1 MKKTLLIAKDPSK
14 HKMCKRLNK
23 SEMTT
28 VTSKAEMTMT
38 PTNKFNNIKN
48 IIRKTLNE
56 NKCWAVLQSQPC
68 WSNTTPINTN
78 TNTKTSHSI
87 SVIINRMRYQKSF
100 ALNKQQL
107 WLMLWLLMTLILHVE
122 SLEMTTRTYRAT
134 QTSSSAPIRYSQLL
148 STNGQ
153 ITMSDNAKSIDD
165 ADDDTFRPFVP
176 KDMELVSRNVFTPSG
191 QFRVFQPI
199 DTDLR
204 AAVALQSKNQ
214 YYGRNKLS
222 EPLNT
227 FTETTSSLA
236 PSPSLLSPTKTTTIT
251 TTLPSA
257 TPAYV
262 DTQEK
267 QQISRKHKNTMS
279 HQPRT
284 HDRMV
289 YQTDSS
295 KLSQTTTKQN
305 RLEQQQQQ
313 QLHHTITTRKTHEIK
328 HDQEHKPK
336 NNEHNVNLNILENNN
351 NDVERNEISKKDD
364 DLTSDLKSLE
374 DLLVD
379 YVTNF
384 FKKGQY
390 EPIPGLVVELHNN
403 HSQTLDTN
411 EQQQQ
416 PTNSKTRKVR
426 QTAATDAKV
435 KIDLPRTMAT
445 GRLLFLTGLKKI
457 LWPVFMGLQVLKSLL
472 IAMFIPA
479 IIGSFTKLL
488 GKGISSGSAP
498 LFIRPM
504 EPPQEL
510 DFRDNS
516 LNFEDDNK
524 FLITDDGIKGN
535 GPYAYNQPDASQINN
550 EYVFDPSP
558 SNNPISFTRLGMNER
573 QHQLMQDSYMSALQS
588 IGSASFKNS
597 GSLSSG
603 SSGLVAPMAKK
614 PPPAAN
620 VNTFQQFQNV
630 PDSSLLL
637 SNYDPFYSPLLS
649 RLDSVFAQLKIN
661 SDKEMCR
668 EKLIC
673 LMYANP
679 AKYAPYSNLVSAQL
693 SRELNELRKP
703 TSDNPDILRFFKY
716 MRAAKDGQDGVD
728 CEQTFDKCTEFKDFE
743 NPAMV
748 STYIDINKLVQ
759 ARKLTNK

>member
-1 MKKTLLIAKDPSK
+1 MKKTLLIEKFVSEN
-14 HKMCKRLNK
+14 KMNRKMI
-23 SEMTT
+23 EMKTT
-28 VTSKAEMTMT
+28 VPTTANIMIQ
-38 PTNKFNNIKN
+38 TNKFNNNKIKQN
-48 IIRKTLNE
+48 NTDFLNE
-56 NKCWAVLQSQPC
+56 NKWRKITSRTPYRNKHNINLTKAKTT
-68 WSNTTPINTN
+68 SNNKHPRNSN
-78 TNTKTSHSI
+78 SSFH
-87 SVIINRMRYQKSF
+87 IINRMRQQMSF
-100 ALNKQQL
+100 LLNKTNF
-107 WLMLWLLMTLILHVE
+107 WIMLWLLVTLIQHVE
-122 SLEMTTRTYRAT
+122 SLEMTTGQYHTT
-134 QTSSSAPIRYSQLL
+134 HHTSSSTVRYSQLL

-153 ITMSDNAKSIDD
+153 MTMSGNAKSMDD
-165 ADDDTFRPFVP
+165 VDDDTFRPFVP
-176 KDMELVSRNVFTPSG
+176 KDPEMISRNVFTPSG

-204 AAVALQSKNQ
+204 AAVTIQSKSQ
-214 YYGRNKLS
+214 HYGRNKMS
-222 EPLNT
+222 EPLNSSSSAAAT
-227 FTETTSSLA
+227 VTAEPRQTSF
-236 PSPSLLSPTKTTTIT
+236 
-251 TTLPSA
+251 
-257 TPAYV
+257 V
-262 DTQEK
+262 HDTQ
-267 QQISRKHKNTMS
+267 QMTGNHKNTKGKERA
-279 HQPRT
+279 HVE
-284 HDRMV
+284 V
-289 YQTDSS
+289 YQIDSS
-295 KLSQTTTKQN
+295 NLSLTKHQK
-305 RLEQQQQQ
+305 QQQQYHQ
-313 QLHHTITTRKTHEIK
+313 HQQPEPQLHKTVKKTHEIK
-328 HDQEHKPK
+328 HQHEQEPEQHQYDHKQPI
-336 NNEHNVNLNILENNN
+336 NNV
-351 NDVERNEISKKDD
+351 DVQRNEISKQD
-364 DLTSDLKSLE
+364 DLKSDFKNLE

-384 FKKGQY
+384 FEKGQY
-390 EPIPGLVVELHNN
+390 EPMPGLLVELQNN
-403 HSQTLDTN
+403 QSQPLATELTA
-411 EQQQQ
+411 
-416 PTNSKTRKVR
+416 KTRNVR
-426 QTAATDAKV
+426 QASFATDAKV

-445 GRLLFLTGLKKI
+445 GRLLFLTGLKKV

-488 GKGISSGSAP
+488 GKGISTGSAP

-504 EPPQEL
+504 EAPQEL

-516 LNFEDDNK
+516 INFDDDK
-524 FLITDDGIKGN
+524 FLVTDEGVKN
-535 GPYAYNQPDASQINN
+535 NSPYAYNQPDASQMHN
-550 EYVFDPSP
+550 EYVFDPS
-558 SNNPISFTRLGMNER
+558 SANNQLSYTRLGMNER

-603 SSGLVAPMAKK
+603 SSGLVAPMAKR

-728 CEQTFDKCTEFKDFE
+728 CEKTFDKCTEFKDFE

-748 STYIDINKLVQ
+748 STYHDINKLVQ

>member
-1 MKKTLLIAKDPSK
+1 MAKTLIIIKNPTEYK
-14 HKMCKRLNK
+14 IKK
-23 SEMTT
+23 SVNEMETTRPTT
-28 VTSKAEMTMT
+28 VNIMTQ
-38 PTNKFNNIKN
+38 TNKFNN
-48 IIRKTLNE
+48 RKICQSKTDSLNE
-56 NKCWAVLQSQPC
+56 NRWRITACRTPYRNKRNRYAPTTTSTTNSHPHNN
-68 WSNTTPINTN
+68 SNIIC
-78 TNTKTSHSI
+78 S
-87 SVIINRMRYQKSF
+87 INRVRHQKSF
-100 ALNKQQL
+100 RLKKHHL
-107 WLMLWLLMTLILHVE
+107 WLMLWLLLTLIHNVE
-122 SLEMTTRTYRAT
+122 SLELTTAH
-134 QTSSSAPIRYSQLL
+134 TSSSTMRYSQLL

-153 ITMSDNAKSIDD
+153 MTMNDNAKSMDD
-165 ADDDTFRPFVP
+165 DDDTFRPFVP
-176 KDMELVSRNVFTPSG
+176 KDPELISRNVFTPSG

-204 AAVALQSKNQ
+204 AAVTMRSKSQ
-214 YYGRNKLS
+214 HYGRNKMS

-227 FTETTSSLA
+227 SSSSATKQTSSV
-236 PSPSLLSPTKTTTIT
+236 
-251 TTLPSA
+251 
-257 TPAYV
+257 Y
-262 DTQEK
+262 DTQQMTGNHK
-267 QQISRKHKNTMS
+267 ISNANVRAHV
-279 HQPRT
+279 
-284 HDRMV
+284 DGVV
-289 YQTDSS
+289 YQIDSS
-295 KLSQTTTKQN
+295 NLSSMKH
-305 RLEQQQQQ
+305 QQQQPEQ
-313 QLHHTITTRKTHEIK
+313 HKTLRKTHEIK
-328 HDQEHKPK
+328 HKHEQ
-336 NNEHNVNLNILENNN
+336 HNKQSMTAVN
-351 NDVERNEISKKDD
+351 VQRNEISKQD

-384 FKKGQY
+384 FEKGQY
-390 EPIPGLVVELHNN
+390 EPMPGLLVELQNN
-403 HSQTLDTN
+403 QSQP
-411 EQQQQ
+411 QQNAQAAAY
-416 PTNSKTRKVR
+416 KTRNVR
-426 QTAATDAKV
+426 QTLATDAKV
-435 KIDLPRTMAT
+435 RIDLPRTMAT
-445 GRLLFLTGLKKI
+445 GRLLFLTGLKKV

-488 GKGISSGSAP
+488 GKGISTGSAP

-504 EPPQEL
+504 EAPQEL

-516 LNFEDDNK
+516 INFDDDSK
-524 FLITDDGIKGN
+524 FLVTDEGIKN
-535 GPYAYNQPDASQINN
+535 NMPYAYNQPDASQMHN
-550 EYVFDPSP
+550 EYVFDPS
-558 SNNPISFTRLGMNER
+558 SANNQLSYTRLGMNER

-603 SSGLVAPMAKK
+603 SSGLVAPMAKR

-620 VNTFQQFQNV
+620 VNTFQQFQKV

-748 STYIDINKLVQ
+748 STYHDINKLVQ
-759 ARKLTNK
+759 ARKFTNK